1 MRLIF
6 YFTLYEASLPTN
18 SRHMLSYPGLLLLV
32 LGIGGLAWFGRDA
45 GVQWSLHLKDTYL
58 VATARGVTGILAVL
72 HLVYAVS
79 YFAVL
84 HGAVDPVWG
93 QLQFNL
99 SFLGY
104 WYLKRIAPEGTD
116 QTREWLD
123 IFARVP
129 RRLPPPLAALVCFG
143 AGHLVFVAQMMAAFL

>member
-1 MRLIF
+1 MF
-6 YFTLYEASLPTN
+6 
-18 SRHMLSYPGLLLLV
+18 SYPGLLLFV

-79 YFAVL
+79 YFALL
-84 HGAVDPVWG
+84 HGVVDPVWG

-104 WYLKRIAPEGTD
+104 WYLKRTAPEGAD
-116 QTREWLD
+116 RTRELHD
-123 IFARVP
+123 VFVRVP
-129 RRLPPPLAALVCFG
+129 RRLPPLLAALICFG